1 VFTDRHYEIK
11 LILMK
16 EKITMSLT
24 QLILANAAV
33 AMIIGMSIVVLAI
46 TALEVHE
53 SGFNK
58 KALENL
64 EPVYQLY
71 AFAVVAAIILLH

>member
-1 VFTDRHYEIK
+1 MF
-11 LILMK
+11 
-16 EKITMSLT
+16 LT

-46 TALEVHE
+46 TTLEVHE

-58 KALENL
+58 KALENV
-64 EPVYQLY
+64 EGVYQLY
-71 AFAVVAAIILLH
+71 AFADVAAIILLH

>member
-1 VFTDRHYEIK
+1 MF
-11 LILMK
+11 
-16 EKITMSLT
+16 LT
-24 QLILANAAV
+24 QLILTNAAV

-58 KALENL
+58 KALENVDG
-64 EPVYQLY
+64 VYQLY
-71 AFAVVAAIILLH
+71 AIACVLTLIIMH

>member
-1 VFTDRHYEIK
+1 MF
-11 LILMK
+11 
-16 EKITMSLT
+16 LT

-33 AMIIGMSIVVLAI
+33 AMIIGMSIVALAI

-53 SGFNK
+53 SGFKK

-64 EPVYQLY
+64 EGVYQLY

>member
-1 VFTDRHYEIK
+1 MF
-11 LILMK
+11 
-16 EKITMSLT
+16 LT

-53 SGFNK
+53 SGSTRK
-58 KALENL
+58 LLKTLKAYIN
-64 EPVYQLY
+64 
-71 AFAVVAAIILLH
+71 FMLLHAYYLLLCCTNTKEITVLVATLLPYHK

>member
-1 VFTDRHYEIK
+1 MF
-11 LILMK
+11 
-16 EKITMSLT
+16 LT

-53 SGFNK
+53 NGFNK
-58 KALENL
+58 KALENV
-64 EPVYQLY
+64 EGVY
-71 AFAVVAAIILLH
+71 

>member
-1 VFTDRHYEIK
+1 MF
-11 LILMK
+11 LA
-16 EKITMSLT
+16 
-24 QLILANAAV
+24 QLILANPAIS
-33 AMIIGMSIVVLAI
+33 MIIGMSITVLAI

-58 KALENL
+58 KALENV
-64 EPVYQLY
+64 EGVYQLY

>member
-1 VFTDRHYEIK
+1 MF
-11 LILMK
+11 LA
-16 EKITMSLT
+16 
-24 QLILANAAV
+24 QLILANPAIS
-33 AMIIGMSIVVLAI
+33 MIIGMSIAVLAI

-58 KALENL
+58 KALENVEGL
-64 EPVYQLY
+64 YQLY

>member
-1 VFTDRHYEIK
+1 MF
-11 LILMK
+11 LA
-16 EKITMSLT
+16 

-58 KALENL
+58 KALENV
-64 EPVYQLY
+64 EGVY
-71 AFAVVAAIILLH
+71 LL

>member
-1 VFTDRHYEIK
+1 MF
-11 LILMK
+11 
-16 EKITMSLT
+16 LT
-24 QLILANAAV
+24 QLILTNAAV

-64 EPVYQLY
+64 EGVYQLY

>member
-1 VFTDRHYEIK
+1 MF
-11 LILMK
+11 
-16 EKITMSLT
+16 LT
-24 QLILANAAV
+24 QLILANKAV
-33 AMIIGMSIVVLAI
+33 AMIIGMSIVVLAT

-53 SGFNK
+53 NGFNK

-64 EPVYQLY
+64 EGVYQLY

>member
-1 VFTDRHYEIK
+1 MRTSNKVKTDA
-11 LILMK
+11 MK
-16 EKITMSLT
+16 EKITMFLA
-24 QLILANAAV
+24 QLILANPAIS
-33 AMIIGMSIVVLAI
+33 MIIGMSIVVLAI

-64 EPVYQLY
+64 EGVYQLY
-71 AFAVVAAIILLH
+71 AFADVAALILLH

>member
-1 VFTDRHYEIK
+1 MFLAQI
-11 LILMK
+11 
-16 EKITMSLT
+16 
-24 QLILANAAV
+24 ILANPAIS
-33 AMIIGMSIVVLAI
+33 MIIGMSIVVLAI

-64 EPVYQLY
+64 EGVYQLY
-71 AFAVVAAIILLH
+71 AFTDVAAIILLH

>member
-1 VFTDRHYEIK
+1 MF
-11 LILMK
+11 LA
-16 EKITMSLT
+16 
-24 QLILANAAV
+24 QLILANPAIS
-33 AMIIGMSIVVLAI
+33 MIIRMSVVVLAI

-58 KALENL
+58 KALENV
-64 EPVYQLY
+64 EGVYQLY

>member
-1 VFTDRHYEIK
+1 MF
-11 LILMK
+11 
-16 EKITMSLT
+16 LT

-33 AMIIGMSIVVLAI
+33 SMIIGMSIVVLAI

-53 SGFNK
+53 SGFSK
-58 KALENL
+58 KALENV
-64 EPVYQLY
+64 EDVYQLY